1 MKMQK
6 RKWILTA
13 VILFTTMVSVLA
25 QSRADQIVGVWLTED
40 QDARVEIYKISDK
53 YQGKIIWLSNPNDKK
68 TGKPLLDT
76 ENKDAAKRSM
86 PVLGLQIIRDLSF
99 SDGQWKDGSIYDP
112 ESGKSYKAKI
122 ALADKNTLEMTGYI
136 GMFGSTETWTRVK

>member
-13 VILFTTMVSVLA
+13 VILFTTMISVLA

-40 QDARVEIYKISDK
+40 QDARVEIYKTSDK
-53 YQGKIIWLSNPNDKK
+53 YQGKIIWLLNPNDKK

>member
-1 MKMQK
+1 MQK

-13 VILFTTMVSVLA
+13 VILFTTMISVLA

-40 QDARVEIYKISDK
+40 QDARVEIYKTSDK
-53 YQGKIIWLSNPNDKK
+53 YQGKIIWLLNPNDKK